1 VAIILMGTNKD
12 YLIVGVSAKYAHG
25 ELIEIM
31 DELKRNEIIY
41 KIDND

>member
-25 ELIEIM
+25 EHIEYI
-31 DELKRNEIIY
+31 DELKRKE
-41 KIDND
+41 KA